1 MDLAGIVDTSRTC
14 VSGAVKSA
22 SARLLS
28 ANDGDRWQI
37 SSLELKGI
45 AEVKP
50 KTINSERTTIYLGKD
65 AARFLVHGWF
75 RQKAPSHRASPVW
88 NQSC

>member
-22 SARLLS
+22 SARLF

-50 KTINSERTTIYLGKD
+50 KRINSVGIEIERSTIYLGKD
-65 AARFLVHGWF
+65 AARFLVRGWF
-75 RQKAPSHRASPVW
+75 R
-88 NQSC
+88 